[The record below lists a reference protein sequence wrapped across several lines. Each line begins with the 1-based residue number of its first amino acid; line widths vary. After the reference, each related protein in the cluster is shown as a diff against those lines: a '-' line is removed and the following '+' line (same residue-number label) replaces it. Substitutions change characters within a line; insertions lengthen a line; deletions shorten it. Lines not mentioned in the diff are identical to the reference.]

1 VKVRREQTRHSRAV
15 LLRRAVSRNET
26 TRAAT
31 PSPAPVTSLS
41 PSPAKVAAPAAGP
54 APVVAAAS
62 VVRVSDTSPINRELS
77 LLAFNRRVLAL
88 AEDAGVPLLERLRF
102 LCIVGSNLDEFFE
115 IRVAGLKEQLRAK
128 MPPAG
133 MTLQSMRTLLTEV
146 SADARKLIDDQYRLL
161 NLQILPALAENG
173 VRLLGRADRSPAER
187 GWVADFFLREVRPLL
202 TPIGLDPAH
211 PFPQIVNK
219 SLNFIVE
226 LSGRDAFGRDTAI
239 AVVKAPRLLPR
250 VIKLPREIAEADN
263 EFLLLSSVMH
273 AHLADLFPGRE
284 IVSFSQFRV
293 TRDADLWIDEEEVKN
308 LRQALQGELP
318 QRQFGVP
325 LRLEVA
331 DTCPDHL
338 ARFLLTQFELADD
351 DLYRCAGP
359 VNIMRLASL
368 IDQVEIDA
376 LKYPPFV
383 PGPPDRLIGE
393 PDILAA
399 IRQRD
404 ILLHHPYQSFEPV
417 VEFIRRAADDPDVVA
432 IKQTVYRTGVNSAL
446 MESLIHAAE
455 RGKEVTVVV
464 ELMARFDEEAN
475 INWAE
480 KLEHAGAQV
489 VYGVFGLKTHAKLAL
504 LLRRERDA
512 AGTSRLVPYAHLGTG
527 NYHPRTT
534 RLYSDFGLLTADP
547 DICADVNEV
556 FLHITSLAKAS
567 KLKRLLLAPFTMHRR
582 VIDLIR
588 RETKHANEGRPAR
601 IKAKMN
607 ALLEEGVIR
616 ALQAASQAG
625 VQIDLIVRG
634 ACALRPGV
642 PGFSDNIRVRSILG
656 RFLEHHRVWY
666 FENGGEPDVWLAS
679 ADWMGRNLFRRIEVA
694 FPVQDAE
701 LKNRVVAEGLD
712 AYLADNCDAW
722 ELGADGAWTKL
733 KPRGREKAVSAQAD
747 LLAMMRGKT

>member
-338 ARFLLTQFELADD
+338 ARVLLTQFELADD

>member
-1 VKVRREQTRHSRAV
+1 MGTSPPVK
-15 LLRRAVSRNET
+15 LLSSSAGT
-26 TRAAT
+26 LT
-31 PSPAPVTSLS
+31 PVQPDLP
-41 PSPAKVAAPAAGP
+41 
-54 APVVAAAS
+54 AAS
-62 VVRVSDTSPINRELS
+62 VLGPASRPAEAATTALDPSPINRELS
-77 LLAFNRRVLAL
+77 LIAFNRRVLAL
-88 AEDAGVPLLERLRF
+88 AADAGVPLLERLRF
-102 LCIVGSNLDEFFE
+102 LTIVGSNIDEFFE

-128 MPPAG
+128 MPPSG
-133 MTLQSMRTLLTEV
+133 MTLAALRTLLTDV
-146 SADARKLIDDQYRLL
+146 SGAARALVDDQYALL
-161 NLQILPALAENG
+161 NDEIFPALATHG

-187 GWVADFFLREVRPLL
+187 AWVADFFLREVRPLL

-219 SLNFIVE
+219 SLNFVVE
-226 LSGRDAFGRDTAI
+226 LSGHDAFGRETTI
-239 AVVKAPRLLPR
+239 AVVKAPRLVPR
-250 VIKLPREIAEADN
+250 VIKLPREISEADH

-284 IVSFSQFRV
+284 IVAFSQFRV

-318 QRQFGVP
+318 QRQFGIP

-331 DTCPDHL
+331 ESCPEHL
-338 ARFLLTQFELADD
+338 ANFLLKQFELTGD
-351 DLYRCAGP
+351 DLYRCDGP

-383 PGPPDRLIGE
+383 PGKPDRLAAE

-404 ILLHHPYQSFEPV
+404 ILLHHPYQTFDPV

-432 IKQTVYRTGVNSAL
+432 IKQTVYRTGVNSVL
-446 MESLIHAAE
+446 MEALIQAAR

-512 AGTSRLVPYAHLGTG
+512 AGGSRLVSYAHLGTG

-534 RLYSDFGLLTADP
+534 ALYTDFGLLTADP
-547 DICADVNEV
+547 DVCTDVNEV
-556 FLHITSLAKAS
+556 FLHITSLAKAA

-582 VIDLIR
+582 IIEMIR
-588 RETKHANEGRPAR
+588 RETKHAKEGRRAH

-607 ALLEEGVIR
+607 ALVEEGVIR

-625 VQIDLIVRG
+625 VQVDLVVRG

-642 PGFSDNIRVRSILG
+642 PGFSENIRVRSILG

-694 FPVQDAE
+694 FPVLDPE
-701 LKNRVVAEGLD
+701 LRKRVIDEGLD
-712 AYLADNCDAW
+712 VYLADNVDAW
-722 ELGADGAWTKL
+722 DLHADGAWVKCRPQ
-733 KPRGREKAVSAQAD
+733 KGERAVAAQAQ
-747 LLAMMRGKT
+747 LLDRMSTRVKAD